1 MCEKAMVSEM
11 ATPKVNLTSVSM
23 DRSIVLTV
31 VRMRTQ
37 KVQALVYE

>member
-1 MCEKAMVSEM
+1 MDAISKM
-11 ATPKVNLTSVSM
+11 ATWKVNLTSVSM
-23 DRSIVLTV
+23 DRLIVLRV